1 MNAAAVRVRLPPIL
15 RTVVGGQQEIA
26 GEGVSIES
34 VLRNISQ
41 VNPALG
47 LHLFDES
54 GNPRRNIVCLHRG
67 TMVRARDFASRVV
80 APGDELV
87 MTNALAGG

>member
-1 MNAAAVRVRLPPIL
+1 MNRSVCVRLPPIL
-15 RTVVGGQQEIA
+15 RTALGGQKEVE
-26 GEGVSIES
+26 GEGGTIEKVLQSIS
-34 VLRNISQ
+34 VAH
-41 VNPALG
+41 PALG

-54 GNPRRNIVCLHRG
+54 GNPRRNIVCLHHG
-67 TMVRARDFASRVV
+67 TLVRAREFAGHAV